1 MINYVIMYYLH
12 LCKSDQVWLSFSCS
26 VTVQVGSWYF
36 VTLFL
41 QAAHTVSLSWQTC
54 CHTAAVSLTS
64 DTLLC
69 LLCQPCPFTLPAS
82 HPPPEY
88 HLILLHPPPP
98 NCQGAV
104 ISFSAPVSPL
114 CAHQYYSMKMWSHSV
129 ETHRS
134 ESNSIPHAFLF
145 VYVCAQSLTAS
156 MYMSVFVREFRSP
169 RVPMGFYS
177 TACSLPP
184 FAIQMSMYEASSQ
197 AEAALLIIPRT
208 CKLT

>member
-1 MINYVIMYYLH
+1 M
-12 LCKSDQVWLSFSCS
+12 QVRPSVAQFFCS
-26 VTVQVGSWYF
+26 VTVQVGLWYF

-41 QAAHTVSLSWQTC
+41 QATHTVSLSWQTC
-54 CHTAAVSLTS
+54 CHTAAMSLTS

-82 HPPPEY
+82 HPPSEY
-88 HLILLHPPPP
+88 LLILLHPP
-98 NCQGAV
+98 NCQGAS

-114 CAHQYYSMKMWSHSV
+114 FAHQYYSMNMWLYSV

-145 VYVCAQSLTAS
+145 VYVCAQSLTTS
-156 MYMSVFVREFRSP
+156 MYMSVFVHEFRSP
-169 RVPMGFYS
+169 RVPMGYS

-197 AEAALLIIPRT
+197 AEADLLIIPRT